1 MKNEIE
7 QHVWGMTPEGEA
19 IIIYTLRNG
28 NGCEVQVCN
37 LGAAMV
43 SVKCPDREGHFADVI
58 LGYRDFASYYN
69 DPACS
74 GKSVGRVANRIA
86 GGRMRVDGV
95 PARQRRGPRRVPGRR
110 PAEAGRGRAC
120 RIVIVEGIAR
130 VTWYNIKLSQN
141 CPEVS
146 QNSDTSGHCV
156 SIGIALQPTVQSAAA
171 DAQFFC
177 RAGGVAV
184 ALLERRKDGG
194 TVPAAGESGCRGGG
208 RRSDGAVRPG
218 A

>member
-1 MKNEIE
+1 MNVLSRYIAKFVPKYRYWSKNKISCRF
-7 QHVWGMTPEGEA
+7 VKNATLYFGENVHEPLCVH
-19 IIIYTLRNG
+19 TKKT
-28 NGCEVQVCN
+28 
-37 LGAAMV
+37 AA
-43 SVKCPDREGHFADVI
+43 DA
-58 LGYRDFASYYN
+58 A
-69 DPACS
+69 
-74 GKSVGRVANRIA
+74 
-86 GGRMRVDGV
+86 V
-95 PARQRRGPRRVPGRR
+95 PKA
-110 PAEAGRGRAC
+110 
-120 RIVIVEGIAR
+120 
-130 VTWYNIKLSQN
+130 NIKLSQN